1 MLYFSARD
9 TVARA
14 TSKPLIMQPVATAM
28 PTTPFDLSL
37 LATQYRSAPIYPLF
51 RELNERI
58 SMLHPDVLALLYH
71 FGAHAQGSVLEFGP
85 YIGGSTIAL
94 ARGALDKGNSVRITS
109 VELGQDYRHPT
120 HVTTDIVESLAANL
134 KSYGVDDR
142 VNLIVGHS
150 RNQSVVDSVN
160 TVFEEGG
167 PFSCFVIDADGYI
180 EEDIALYR
188 RFLATRCHLVVD
200 DYFSPGAPDKEAT
213 TRSQLAALERR
224 GVVEPFGVYGWGT
237 WFGRLV

>member
-1 MLYFSARD
+1 
-9 TVARA
+9 
-14 TSKPLIMQPVATAM
+14 MQPFTIAM
-28 PTTPFDLSL
+28 PTNSFELSL
-37 LATQYRSAPIYPLF
+37 LATQYRSASVYPLF

-71 FGAHAQGSVLEFGP
+71 YGAYAEGSVLEFGP

-94 ARGALDKGNSVRITS
+94 ARGAVDIGNSARVTS

-120 HVTTDIVESLAANL
+120 HVTTNIIESLAANL
-134 KSYGVDDR
+134 KNYGVDER

-150 RNQSVVDSVN
+150 RDQSVLASV
-160 TVFEEGG
+160 TSVFDDTG

-180 EEDIALYR
+180 EEDLALYKPL
-188 RFLATRCHLVVD
+188 LAPRCHLVVD

-213 TRSQLAALERR
+213 TRSQLAALEQR
-224 GVVEPFGVYGWGT
+224 GLVEPFGVYGWGT